1 MKSKEAQKQ
10 FAQLIYK
17 SFIFRM
23 LVGFIVCFPIVFA
36 IAVLGHATK
45 AYFTDRASYFDY
57 AAKMCT
63 RSDGSQQIRA
73 LEYVGVVETSKD
85 KFGIEFASC
94 SAFYKPL
101 PVVFHDR
108 LFCTIDGKEYSLVSW
123 QDESV
128 EQAKVGNDFQRK
140 RWVYAQS
147 FYVDKSCYIESLVTM
162 HDGWVHKSQTIVS
175 EEFIPSQ
182 TAPKVK

>member
-23 LVGFIVCFPIVFA
+23 LVGFIVCFPIVFT

-45 AYFTDRASYFDY
+45 AYFTGRASYFDY
-57 AAKMCT
+57 AAKVCT

-94 SAFYKPL
+94 SIFYKPL
-101 PVVFHDR
+101 PVSFHDR
-108 LFCTIDGKEYSLVSW
+108 LFCTADGKEYSLVSW
-123 QDESV
+123 QDENLS
-128 EQAKVGNDFQRK
+128 QAKIGGEFKRK